1 MTPSYAWIRL
11 RAGQRRMVV
20 SAAIVRQV
28 LPARGVTPVPLTWP
42 HVAGVLVAEGGA
54 VPVCRL
60 ALLPVAGAPPGGP
73 ASHEK
78 EIVIIEQDGI
88 RAGFLIERADR
99 MERPPEEPDQMIDGG
114 ALFLAAGIFKPGADG
129 QTAAQAA
136 KGEI

>member
-1 MTPSYAWIRL
+1 
-11 RAGQRRMVV
+11 MVV

-28 LPARGVTPVPLTWP
+28 LPAREVTPVPLTWP
-42 HVAGVLVAEGGA
+42 HIAGVLVTGGGA

-60 ALLPVAGAPPGGP
+60 ALLPVAGAPPGEP
-73 ASHEK
+73 ASSEK

-114 ALFLAAGIFKPGADG
+114 ALFLAAGIFKRGADG

-136 KGEI
+136 IGEI